1 MNRYLLMGLLLA
13 VLCVPAAYLV
23 GEHAGKKEGAANVRA
38 EMYRAVAD
46 ALAEQGEVLTKALEA
61 EKTKTLAERNKYNRI
76 LTRLRDEKTCGD
88 PVPACLRLYLDGLR
102 D

>member
-1 MNRYLLMGLLLA
+1 M
-13 VLCVPAAYLV
+13 
-23 GEHAGKKEGAANVRA
+23 AGDWSGAKRGAAECAAKSNRA
-38 EMYRAVAD
+38 LAE

-61 EKTKTLAERNKYNRI
+61 EKNKTLKERQKYNRI
-76 LTRLRDEKTCGD
+76 LVKLRDEKTCGD